1 LAENQP
7 AGLQLQW
14 QGQLSDLVTAIAWS
28 PSGQSWV
35 SSSAAG
41 EVCWIDNLAQSG
53 DRREILLLEPT
64 GNSIDNLGFSADG
77 RWLAAGGQT
86 GQIFIWQCQPDRSP
100 PQLVRRLEFQTWI
113 DALVWHPCRSQLAIG
128 CGSQVRIWAAATAG
142 ESMLQGRGFA
152 NDWICDRSS
161 IFALAWHP
169 SGNELAVAG
178 YKGVEIWAPTA
189 QVPLRHKLTVDTA
202 SIQLAWSPDG
212 RYLAAGN
219 LDRSL
224 TIVDWQNP
232 DDPWILQGCPGKIR
246 QLVWLA
252 HPERPCLAVATG
264 DAVVL
269 WDLAA
274 EAWAGQLL
282 TGHQGVVTTISAH
295 PDLPLL
301 ISAASDG
308 SACIWSADGEIAQII
323 TSTLSGFTMLV
334 WQPQGMCLATGS
346 QMGEIGL
353 WSNSA

>member
-1 LAENQP
+1 LAENRS

-14 QGQLSDLVTAIAWS
+14 QAQLSDLVTAIAWS
-28 PSGQSWV
+28 PLGHSWV
-35 SSSAAG
+35 VSSAAG
-41 EVCWIDNLAQSG
+41 EIRWIENSAQTSNPI
-53 DRREILLLEPT
+53 ELVLLEPT

-77 RWLAAGGQT
+77 QWLAAGGQT
-86 GQIFIWQCQPDRSP
+86 GQLFIWQCQPDKSP
-100 PQLVRRLEFQTWI
+100 PQLVRILEFQTWI
-113 DALVWHPCRSQLAIG
+113 DELVWHPSRSELVIG
-128 CGSQVRIWAAATAG
+128 CGSKVQIWDAATAG
-142 ESMLQGRGFA
+142 DSI
-152 NDWICDRSS
+152 WSCDRSS

-169 SGNELAVAG
+169 GGNELAVAG

-189 QVPLRHKLTVDTA
+189 QVPLYKITVDTA

-224 TIVDWQNP
+224 TIVDWQHP

-246 QLVWLA
+246 QLVWLT
-252 HPERPCLAVATG
+252 HTELPCLAVATG
-264 DAVVL
+264 DAIVL

-274 EAWAGQLL
+274 EEWTGQLL

-295 PDLPLL
+295 LDLPLL

-308 SACIWSADGEIAQII
+308 SACIWSAQGEIEQII
-323 TSTLSGFTMLV
+323 TNTLSGFTTLA
-334 WQPQGMCLATGS
+334 WQPQEMCLATGS